1 MSENFSRHIRLST
14 TPQVF
19 SPYPSNKVNFTQFT
33 WANLVPKSIFMQFM
47 TPVMV
52 FFLIIL
58 VIELVSVHQAQY
70 SDSILLVFLVLIAI
84 NILKNTMIL
93 ISELKAEAK
102 INNEQVEF
110 WNGKNFE
117 LVASESLIV
126 GNIVKVYERQ
136 RCPADVLVLFSSNPD
151 GVFYSDLESV
161 VGKSSIE
168 RKVSVFET
176 QIIMKNGVD
185 EGIRE
190 KIVGKILLND
200 PNSNFC
206 SFSGKICLAKHPR
219 FIGTSYVN
227 LLINFAKLSGVN
239 FVIGVVVYAGV
250 ESKVCSCI
258 ARQDVKRN
266 NLRGRLK
273 VFIYFY
279 LVLFVALIAICA
291 FVALDYSG
299 EHDQG
304 SIVIII
310 EELIHLFS
318 NIIPISMFI
327 IYEVLLII
335 FALILHYDSDKKLQ
349 VLNLDILENLK
360 SLKYIVTSTTGTITE
375 NEFRVTLCMIQSKL
389 YKKSVNFLTISHL
402 EQINEEISLF
412 SQLDQDFT
420 DLREDLTK
428 DRTLEYFKCLLL
440 CNIKLDN
447 KESALKGNEETTI
460 NQFGKEIGAFVYSVN
475 IRSAILSVDWQLVAC
490 NVVAWNKGKT
500 NRVIIENNEENWTL
514 YVRGT
519 EKKLL
524 DKLEIDP
531 DTKEVLYPKIEKY
544 KIQGLSFLI
553 LGRKT
558 LSPSDIS
565 YIKSEINN
573 AESFLDQKEKRL
585 EKMFQKLERSCK
597 YIGLCGME
605 DSVRP
610 ETVEAISSIRAN
622 GVKMWVA
629 SSGKKTSTLSACL
642 KSGIIDSNSSFVYI
656 RKVESY
662 STCVRV
668 LADAI
673 LRNIFQEDSSYEC
686 NDRNILDYKSSIAAE
701 LLSEINST
709 AKLSKSFNSYNLI
722 YEEQMNSN
730 IKILEEHVMKK
741 IEEPV
746 NVLKSKF
753 YVLIDKASFRT
764 ALSNPNTIKLL
775 TCLLFSAENVC
786 FYKLLIKDKQDIISL
801 MKENLSFR
809 PYVGA
814 VGGRIEDIPMMQ
826 SADIG
831 FYLSKTLT
839 PSLSYHDI
847 KLTSYSELKD
857 LIQLAGPSIYKKL
870 STFFLIFLYKNL
882 FNILVVVTYM
892 TKSDYSLNSY
902 YNKSFKVFYNTLATI
917 PLVAITV
924 DKANNCIYRKQEVK
938 FHWFGEISVGSVAV
952 MVYSAAVDCVVV
964 YLFLLYSR
972 DGFVVNGEGMTEDG
986 EIMALIV
993 YLTVV
998 WVFWIEVMRNV
1009 VLFSAFVLSSFVLSF
1024 FILVAFVVILDA
1036 DGYLKF
1042 SGIYQHFLMSPILMV
1057 QVVMVGF
1064 ASLVAKTWSH
1074 CCLCLLSEVK
1084 QRLCRKVSLK
1094 RLTAIYRRRVR
1105 SNVVVTDL
1113 YDTYKYSLKFVVGHV
1128 EKMYQLNF
1136 INSNIKVIRVVIFVI
1151 AVINC
1156 LWAVIDPLVSTPSLK
1171 VLIANSLFSIFILFI
1186 SLSTFT
1192 SFFKSHYTN
1201 IILLFILTGIVS
1213 KLVIDLISRQSSL
1226 LMTGITPSLTYIF
1239 FNVDFIKISILN
1251 VLSIIEYLIVLS
1263 VWDPWLYLNLKVAE
1277 IFTKILIIN
1286 ISSAFLARAIEI
1298 TYRQE
1303 YKLIKIQE
1311 QNYEKTQRI
1320 LCVLLPCFVRKR
1332 VKDGVRYIAED
1343 QGTVSII
1350 FCDIDN
1356 FDVICSHYSPSEL
1369 LCFLDSFFQKL
1380 DNLCRIH
1387 GVSKIET
1394 VGKSYMACAGLRD
1407 SEAEMDISVKSIHHT
1422 KRAINLS
1429 LAIIEEAERFPMKN
1443 QTKLG
1448 VKVGI
1453 NSGPVT
1459 AGVVGYHKPQFSLVG
1474 DTVNTASRMCTTLQ
1488 TKNSIQIS
1496 SNTFHMIPDVTH
1508 LKFTSSTVFAKGKGE
1523 MNTFIVIPGF
1533 SEPTMTYDDTGSY
1546 KNASAITGIN
1556 HDPRFAC
1563 ESLGLLEMK
1572 FRSGTFFYRNKAECF
1587 FKFKESEK
1595 EKQIR
1600 VNRMKSNKEINT
1612 PIFFTCLIN
1621 FFTEI
1626 CVSVYELMRENE
1638 MVIEI
1643 FVMRCCC
1650 FCMIVALI
1658 VVFRKVYLKRLY
1670 SILILIL
1677 VYFLLA
1683 TTCLEEIQLDQ
1694 NIQKTNIHTLDYM
1707 FIYLILIY
1715 CSGFSS
1721 RSLTFLYPTMILP
1734 KIYIVSIKPL
1744 TYQLIFDV
1752 LLLTLFYIINTS
1764 AIFNREIQIINYFHL
1779 KATTEIELSK
1789 TDNLLKQMMPAH
1801 VLENMK
1807 NHKTLTE
1814 KLPNVTLLY
1823 SDIVGFTEWS
1833 SNKSPKEV
1841 VSVLSEIFSRF
1852 DKLCLSH
1859 NVYKVHTIGDCY
1871 VVLGN
1876 LDHGNRNPSLEC
1888 LNVVNMALAM
1898 SESLNEVNKEMMV
1911 GLNMRVGIHTGSII
1925 AGIVGTDIVRYDV
1938 YGPDVLIANQ
1948 MESNS
1953 IAGAINI
1960 SETTKELLSSL
1971 QLDTFEFEFNKEV
1984 KFVNINRSVTTYFL
1998 KELNK

>member
-1 MSENFSRHIRLST
+1 
-14 TPQVF
+14 
-19 SPYPSNKVNFTQFT
+19 
-33 WANLVPKSIFMQFM
+33 
-47 TPVMV
+47 MV
-52 FFLIIL
+52 FFLVIL
-58 VIELVSVHQAQY
+58 VIELALIHKSEY
-70 SDSILLVFLVLIAI
+70 LDSILLVFLVLISI
-84 NILKNTMIL
+84 NILKNTTIL
-93 ISELKAEAK
+93 ISELREESK
-102 INNEQVEF
+102 INNEQVEY

-117 LVASESLIV
+117 LTLSEKLIV
-126 GNIVKVYERQ
+126 GNIVKIYERQ
-136 RCPADVLVLFSSNPD
+136 RCPADVLVLFSSNTE
-151 GVFYSDLESV
+151 GVFYSDLENV
-161 VGKSSIE
+161 VGKSSVE
-168 RKVSVFET
+168 RKISVFET
-176 QIIMKNGVD
+176 QVIMKNGVE
-185 EGIRE
+185 EGIKE
-190 KIVGKILLND
+190 KILGKILLND

-206 SFSGKICLAKHPR
+206 NFSGKICLVKHPR
-219 FIGTSYVN
+219 FIGLSYGN
-227 LLINFAKLSGVN
+227 LLINFAKLAGVN

-266 NLRGRLK
+266 YLRNRLN

-279 LVLFVALIAICA
+279 LFLFVTLVSVCA
-291 FVALDYSG
+291 FIAVDYSG
-299 EHDQG
+299 DHDQG
-304 SIVIII
+304 PVLLII

-327 IYEVLLII
+327 SYELLIII
-335 FALILHYDSDKKLQ
+335 FALILHYDSNKRLQ

-375 NEFRVTLCMIQSKL
+375 NEFKVTICMIQSKL
-389 YKKSVNFLTISHL
+389 YKKSVNFLTISHI

-412 SQLDQDFT
+412 SQLDQDFS
-420 DLREDLTK
+420 DLRDDLNK
-428 DRTLEYFKCLLL
+428 DKTLEYFKCLLL
-440 CNIKLDN
+440 CNLKLDN
-447 KESALKGNEETTI
+447 KESSLKGNEEFTI
-460 NQFGKEIGAFVYSVN
+460 IEFGKELGAYVYSVN
-475 IRSAILSVDWQLVAC
+475 IKSVILSIDGQLLAC
-490 NVVAWNKGKT
+490 NVVIWNKGKN
-500 NRVIIENNEENWTL
+500 NRVIIENNDEDWVL

-531 DTKEVLYPKIEKY
+531 DTKEILYPKIEKY
-544 KIQGLSFLI
+544 KLQGLSFLI
-553 LGRKT
+553 LGRKI
-558 LSPSDIS
+558 LNPLEIS
-565 YIKSEINN
+565 YIKSEISN

-585 EKMFQKLERSCK
+585 EKMFHKLERSCK

-605 DSVRP
+605 DSVKP
-610 ETVEAISSIRAN
+610 ETVEAISSIRAK

-629 SSGKKTSTLSACL
+629 SSDKKTSTLSACL
-642 KSGIIDSNSSFVYI
+642 KSGIIDSDTSFVYI

-662 STCVRV
+662 SMCVRV

-673 LRNIFQEDSSYEC
+673 LRNIFLEDSSYEC

-701 LLSEINST
+701 LLSDINST

-741 IEEPV
+741 IEEPI

-753 YVLIDKASFRT
+753 YVLIDKTSFRT

-831 FYLSKTLT
+831 FYLNKSLNSTLT
-839 PSLSYHDI
+839 YHDI
-847 KLTSYSELKD
+847 KLTDYSELKD

-882 FNILVVVTYM
+882 FNILVIITYM
-892 TKSDYSLNSY
+892 TKSDYSLNSF
-902 YNKSFKVFYNTLATI
+902 YNKSFKIFYNTLATI
-917 PLVAITV
+917 PLIAITV
-924 DKANNCIYRKQEVK
+924 DKADNNCIYHKQKVK
-938 FHWFGEISVGSVAV
+938 FHWFGEISARSVAV
-952 MVYSAAVDCVVV
+952 MVYSAAADCVVV

-972 DGFVVNGEGMTEDG
+972 DGFVVNRFGMTEDG
-986 EIMALIV
+986 DIMALIV
-993 YLTVV
+993 YLSVV

-1009 VLFSAFVLSSFVLSF
+1009 VFYSAFVISSYVFSF
-1024 FILVAFVVILDA
+1024 FMLVTFVVLMDVN
-1036 DGYLKF
+1036 GYLEF
-1042 SGIYQHFLMSPILMV
+1042 DGIYQHFLMSPILMV
-1057 QVVMVGF
+1057 QVLMVGF
-1064 ASLVAKTWSH
+1064 ASLVVKTWSH
-1074 CCLCLLSEVK
+1074 CFLCLVFEAK
-1084 QRLCRKVSLK
+1084 DRFCRRVSLK
-1094 RLTAIYRRRVR
+1094 RLTTIYRRMNRA
-1105 SNVVVTDL
+1105 NVVVSDL
-1113 YDTYKYSLKFVVGHV
+1113 YDTYRYSLKFVIGHI

-1136 INSNIKVIRVVIFVI
+1136 INSNIKVIRVVIFII

-1156 LWAVIDPLVSTPSLK
+1156 LWAIIDPLVSMPPLK
-1171 VLIANSLFSIFILFI
+1171 VLVANSLFSIFILFI

-1192 SFFKSHYTN
+1192 SFFKSHYTT
-1201 IILLFILTGIVS
+1201 IILLFILIGIIS
-1213 KLVIDLISRQSSL
+1213 KLVIDLISGQSSL
-1226 LMTGITPSLTYIF
+1226 LLTGITPSLTYIF

-1251 VLSIIEYLIVLS
+1251 VLGIIEYLIVLF
-1263 VWDPWLYLNLKVAE
+1263 VWDSWLYVNLKVAE
-1277 IFTKILIIN
+1277 IFTKIMIIN

-1356 FDVICSHYSPSEL
+1356 FDVICSQYSPSEL

-1380 DNLCRIH
+1380 DTLCRIH

-1394 VGKSYMACAGLRD
+1394 VGKTYMACAGLRD
-1407 SEAEMDISVKSIHHT
+1407 SEAEMDITVKSIHHT
-1422 KRAINLS
+1422 KRAINFS

-1443 QTKLG
+1443 LCKLG

-1496 SNTFHMIPDVTH
+1496 SNTFHMIPDTIN

-1523 MNTFIVIPGF
+1523 MSTFIVIPGF
-1533 SEPTMTYDDTGSY
+1533 SEPTLTYDDTASY

-1556 HDPRFAC
+1556 HDPRIAC

-1587 FKFKESEK
+1587 FKFRESEK
-1595 EKQIR
+1595 EKQVRI
-1600 VNRMKSNKEINT
+1600 NRMESNKEINT
-1612 PIFFTCLIN
+1612 PIFFTCLVN
-1621 FFTEI
+1621 FLTEI
-1626 CVSVYELMRENE
+1626 CVSVYEMRTGEGE
-1638 MVIEI
+1638 GFGI

-1650 FCMIVALI
+1650 FCMIMGVI
-1658 VVFRKVYLKRLY
+1658 GVFKKVYLKRFY
-1670 SILILIL
+1670 SILILVL
-1677 VYFLLA
+1677 VYFLLS
-1683 TTCLEEIQLDQ
+1683 TTCLEEILLDQ
-1694 NIQKTNIHTLDYM
+1694 DIQKTNIHTLDYM

-1734 KIYIVSIKPL
+1734 KIYITSVKPL
-1744 TYQLIFDV
+1744 TYQLIFD
-1752 LLLTLFYIINTS
+1752 LFLLTLFYIINTS
-1764 AIFNREIQIINYFHL
+1764 AIFNRETQIINYFHL
-1779 KATTEIELSK
+1779 KATTETELSK

-1807 NHKTLTE
+1807 NHKTLNE

-1852 DKLCLSH
+1852 DKLCITH

-1876 LDHGNRNPSLEC
+1876 LDHSNRNPSLEC

-1898 SESLNEVNKEMMV
+1898 SESLNEVNEEMMV

-1953 IAGAINI
+1953 IAGAINV

-1971 QLDTFEFEFNKEV
+1971 ELDTFEFEFNKEV
-1984 KFVNINRSVTTYFL
+1984 KFVNINRSVTSYFL
-1998 KELNK
+1998 KKLIIN